1 MTRLL
6 SIPGRRI
13 EVEFHV
19 AETGRFTD
27 FPKWRGGH
35 VAYARLALQD
45 ILVDEECL
53 IYSFLHSSIGFFLVY
68 GFAAI
73 FNRKVF
79 RKRLHAIRP
88 SRRIQ
93 V

>member
-1 MTRLL
+1 MNSPRVVHYAKAAPWKKSVSAVNALWWRYVREHFPETKLG
-6 SIPGRRI
+6 SI
-13 EVEFHV
+13 
-19 AETGRFTD
+19 
-27 FPKWRGGH
+27 
-35 VAYARLALQD
+35 ARLK
-45 ILVDEECL
+45 CL

-88 SRRIQ
+88 LRRIQ